1 MTNDSSMLRFNSN
14 VFWGGATD
22 FTTGCALSLAPNLG
36 LLVGAIL
43 LVAFGSR
50 IRHWKWTLTGSVVI
64 TVLFGALLGLGRPD
78 RKGMM
83 IAFVFLNQI
92 TMGWGQ
98 YLSIAYTQLGVSSP
112 ALFCL
117 FAPG

>member
-1 MTNDSSMLRFNSN
+1 M
-14 VFWGGATD
+14 FWGGATD
-22 FTTGCALSLAPNLG
+22 LTTGCVLSLVPNLG
-36 LLVGAIL
+36 LLLGGIL
-43 LVAFGSR
+43 LVLFGSR

-98 YLSIAYTQLGVSSP
+98 YLSIAYTQLGVRIH
-112 ALFCL
+112 L
-117 FAPG
+117 FATAQIET